1 MEDPEVAMASQA
13 SNAAPWS
20 ILIIDD
26 DDGVRSSL
34 CAVLET
40 SGYNVATAA
49 SGEEGISL
57 LTRSAF
63 DIVLCDYRLPG
74 ASGLEVLRSTGG
86 TVPFILM
93 TAFGAAD
100 LAMEAFKGGVFDYIS
115 KPISPDKLLFTLTK
129 FTEFEGLRR
138 ENAALRASL
147 SDKYSF
153 NNIIAQSSSFRGVF
167 DTVKRLAP
175 YNTTVLITG
184 ESGTGKEL
192 IARAI
197 HESSSRRGRPFVA
210 INCGAIPENLM
221 ESELFGHKKGAFTD
235 ASRDKRGLF
244 EEASGGTLF
253 LDEVGELP
261 LHLQVKLLRAL
272 QEHAIRRVGDEE
284 LLPVDVRILS
294 ATLRDLDADTK
305 SGRFRE
311 DLYYRLNVVGIHLLP
326 LRERTEDIPVLAHH
340 FLEKHAKRL
349 GLEIKSIPQTVMQM
363 LIEYPWPGNARELE
377 NSLERAL
384 VLSVGEELERD
395 SLPERIL
402 SFHDQKARGGQ
413 QPAGDAAQDDDG
425 NLSIKQRTKTLEIGL
440 ITRALQQTK
449 GNRTHAAKILEISHR
464 ALLYKLKEYGL
475 G

>member
-1 MEDPEVAMASQA
+1 MVAAAAQKPET
-13 SNAAPWS
+13 WS
-20 ILIIDD
+20 VLIIDD
-26 DDGVRSSL
+26 DDGVRMSL
-34 CAVLET
+34 AFVLET
-40 SGYNVATAA
+40 AGYNITVAE
-49 SGEEGISL
+49 SGEAGLSL
-57 LTRSAF
+57 LRKTAF

-74 ASGLEVLRSTGG
+74 MSGLDVLEQSGG
-86 TVPFILM
+86 VVPFILM
-93 TAFGAAD
+93 TAYGAAD
-100 LAMEAFKGGVFDYIS
+100 LAMEAFKRGVFDYIS

-129 FTEFEGLRR
+129 FREFEGLRR
-138 ENAALRASL
+138 ENISLKASL
-147 SDKYSF
+147 SERYSF
-153 NNIIAQSSSFRGVF
+153 NNIIAQSESFRSVF
-167 DTVKRLAP
+167 DMIRRLAP
-175 YNTTVLITG
+175 FTTTVLITG

-197 HESSSRRGRPFVA
+197 HENSSRRGKPFVA

-244 EEASGGTLF
+244 EEANGGTLF

-284 LLPVDVRILS
+284 LVPVDVRIIS
-294 ATLRDLDADTK
+294 ATLRNLDEDAK

-311 DLYYRLNVVGIHLLP
+311 DLFYRLNVVGIHLHP
-326 LRERTEDIPVLAHH
+326 LRERTEDIPVLVHH

-349 GLEIKSIPQTVMQM
+349 GLEVKSVPPPVMEV

-377 NSLERAL
+377 NALERAL
-384 VLSVGEELERD
+384 VLSTGEELDIE

-402 SFHDQKARGGQ
+402 GHKAAAG
-413 QPAGDAAQDDDG
+413 GDAALRGAVPLDDS
-425 NLSIKQRTKTLEIGL
+425 NLSIKQRTRSLEIDL
-440 ITRALQQTK
+440 ITRALAGTK

>member
-1 MEDPEVAMASQA
+1 MEDVTVAMA
-13 SNAAPWS
+13 AATPNPETWS
-20 ILIIDD
+20 VLVIDD

-34 CAVLET
+34 RAVLET
-40 SGYNVATAA
+40 SGYNVTTAA
-49 SGEEGISL
+49 SGEEGLSRL
-57 LTRSAF
+57 SRTAF

-74 ASGLEVLRSTGG
+74 ATGLDVLRSTAGS
-86 TVPFILM
+86 VPFVLM

-100 LAMEAFKGGVFDYIS
+100 LAIEAFKGGVFDYIS
-115 KPISPDKLLFTLTK
+115 KPISPDKLIFTLTK
-129 FTEFEGLRR
+129 LQEFEGLRR
-138 ENAALRASL
+138 ENASLRASL
-147 SDKYSF
+147 SEKYSF
-153 NNIIAQSSSFRGVF
+153 SNIIAQSASFRSVF

-175 YNTTVLITG
+175 YTTTVLITG

-192 IARAI
+192 VARAI
-197 HESSSRRGRPFVA
+197 HESSSRRGKPFVA

-244 EEASGGTLF
+244 EEANGGTLF

-272 QEHAIRRVGDEE
+272 QEQAIRRVGDEE
-284 LLPVDVRILS
+284 LVAVDVRIIS
-294 ATLRDLDADTK
+294 ATLRDLEADTN
-305 SGRFRE
+305 SGRFRA
-311 DLYYRLNVVGIHLLP
+311 DLFYRLNVVGVHLLP

-340 FLEKHAKRL
+340 FLEKHSKRL
-349 GLEIKSIPQTVMQM
+349 SLEIKAIPQQVMQT
-363 LIEYPWPGNARELE
+363 LVEYPWPGNARELE

-384 VLSVGEELERD
+384 VLSIGEDLELEA
-395 SLPERIL
+395 LPERIL
-402 SFHDQKARGGQ
+402 LFHEQKTRGSQGLS
-413 QPAGDAAQDDDG
+413 GAAPDDDN
-425 NLSIKQRTKTLEIGL
+425 NLSIKQRTKSLEIGL
-440 ITRALQQTK
+440 IIRALEKTR

>member
-1 MEDPEVAMASQA
+1 MASSLQENGA
-13 SNAAPWS
+13 WS
-20 ILIIDD
+20 VLIIDD

-34 CAVLET
+34 GAVLET
-40 SGYNVATAA
+40 SGYNVTAAA
-49 SGEEGISL
+49 SGEEGLAL
-57 LTRSAF
+57 LARSAF

-74 ASGLEVLRSTGG
+74 VSGIDVLKSSGG
-86 TVPFILM
+86 SVPFVLM
-93 TAFGAAD
+93 TAFGAPD

-129 FTEFEGLRR
+129 FREFEELRR
-138 ENAALRASL
+138 DNASLRASL
-147 SDKYSF
+147 SEKYSF
-153 NNIIAQSSSFRGVF
+153 SNIIAQSSSFRAVF

-175 YNTTVLITG
+175 YTTTVLITG

-197 HESSSRRGRPFVA
+197 HESSTRRGKPFVA

-244 EEASGGTLF
+244 EEANGGTLF

-272 QEHAIRRVGDEE
+272 QERAIRRVGDEE
-284 LLPVDVRILS
+284 LVPVDVRILS
-294 ATLRDLDADTK
+294 ATLRNLDEDTK

-311 DLYYRLNVVGIHLLP
+311 DLYYRLNVVGVHLLP
-326 LRERTEDIPVLAHH
+326 LRERAEDIPVLAHH

-349 GLEIKSIPQTVMQM
+349 GLPIKSIPQDVMQT
-363 LIEYPWPGNARELE
+363 LLEYPWPGNARELE

-384 VLSVGEELERD
+384 VLSAGDELERET
-395 SLPERIL
+395 LPERIL
-402 SFHDQKARGGQ
+402 SFQARRKSE
-413 QPAGDAAQDDDG
+413 PAAGSHAADSDS
-425 NLSIKQRTKTLEIGL
+425 LSIKQRTRSLEIDL
-440 ITRALQQTK
+440 ITRALKHTK
-449 GNRTHAAKILEISHR
+449 GNRTHAAKVLEISHR